1 MINLYYF
8 YKLKN
13 KFSYKNNIKME
24 DETLVVN
31 HNAGFFSCYTIRL
44 LNILS
49 YFNTNKKCPKI
60 IDSSN
65 QFIDY
70 KINKYKDY
78 TYEYIKL
85 NDSLNIE
92 YYNDIKL
99 TNEDS
104 EEQFSNYKNLN
115 FQIIKPFIN
124 KYFSPSDN
132 ILKIVYELE
141 NNYNLDYE
149 NLAVFYYRGTDKYI
163 ETNLCDY
170 NTFIEKATQIKNNN
184 INIKFLIVSDEIN
197 LITLFKN
204 KFSDTIVFNE
214 LLNNMERSFI
224 HSQLILASVLI
235 MSKSKYII
243 CTSGNVSLWII
254 LFRGNNS
261 NIHQYLSQK
270 EYIYGVKNKS
280 FDINNNMFWI

>member
-1 MINLYYF
+1 
-8 YKLKN
+8 
-13 KFSYKNNIKME
+13 ME
-24 DETLVVN
+24 FENLVVN

-44 LNILS
+44 SNIIS
-49 YFNTNKKCPKI
+49 YFNTNKKCPQKV
-60 IDSSN
+60 DSSK
-65 QFIDY
+65 QFQDY
-70 KINKYKDY
+70 KINKYEDY

-85 NDSLNIE
+85 NDSNIQ
-92 YYNDIKL
+92 YYNDINI
-99 TNEDS
+99 TNEDI
-104 EEQFSNYKNLN
+104 ECQFSNYKNLN
-115 FQIIKPFIN
+115 FQIIKPFID
-124 KYFSPSDN
+124 KYFLPSDN

-141 NNYNLDYE
+141 NKYNLDYE

-170 NTFIEKATQIKNNN
+170 NTFIEKAAQIKNNN

-224 HSQLILASVLI
+224 HSQLMLASVLI
-235 MSKSKYII
+235 MSKSKFII

-280 FDINNNMFWI
+280 FDINNNSFWI